1 MAKQTNGF
9 AKMDESFM
17 WHVKYFCY
25 NSLFS
30 RKFVVFAAV
39 CGLVLGKVVDQDIW
53 MFTAFAYMGANVL
66 DKYVAAK
73 EKAIK

>member
-1 MAKQTNGF
+1 MAKLTNGF

-17 WHVKYFCY
+17 WHVKYFVY

-30 RKFVVFAAV
+30 RKFVVFAASI
-39 CGLVLGKVVDQDIW
+39 GLVLGKVIDQDVW

-66 DKYVAAK
+66 DKYVAN
-73 EKAIK
+73 KAGK